1 MMFSKIVSF
10 TGCCIRISTE
20 LWLRIVTGRLG
31 RCIKTH
37 IPVVEHLCVVKSFG
51 CYVLATWQQK
61 LESKYTI
68 LTNLLEDHRHE
79 GDGWSEKQPKDCLH
93 QHFEVQKNS
102 STVSC
107 SSES

>member
-1 MMFSKIVSF
+1 MQQD
-10 TGCCIRISTE
+10 
-20 LWLRIVTGRLG
+20 RLVHWMLHKDKHRALATHCHREAG

-51 CYVLATWQQK
+51 CYVLTTWQQK